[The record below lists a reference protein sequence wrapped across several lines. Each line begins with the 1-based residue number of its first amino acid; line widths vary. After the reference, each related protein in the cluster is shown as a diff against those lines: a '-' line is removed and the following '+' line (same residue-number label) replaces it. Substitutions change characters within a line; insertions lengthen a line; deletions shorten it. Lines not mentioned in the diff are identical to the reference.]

1 MTEEGEVGEEEYP
14 EAEAEAVVEASLRLT
29 NQDSWN
35 PVPLHNALRVVYAS
49 PEPSLTSQ
57 LQADLEIE
65 EVEGELVV
73 VALRGVEVVEHQE
86 VAAEPEVVQKP

>member
-1 MTEEGEVGEEEYP
+1 MTEEGEVEEEEHP

-29 NQDSWN
+29 TQDSWT
-35 PVPLHNALRVVYAS
+35 PVPLHNGLRVVYAS
-49 PEPSLTSQ
+49 PEPSLISK
-57 LQADLEIE
+57 LQVDLEIE